1 MHTGTVTCSG
11 PTRRALDLALL
22 SRRAATTILRYG
34 LVVLIGWFGLF
45 KFTPAEAQAI
55 QPLVANSP
63 LLSWLYAVLDVPGAS
78 RLIGVAELA
87 IAALIALRPL
97 APRASAAGSFA
108 AVGMFA
114 TTLSFLAT
122 TPGVW
127 VRIDGFI
134 VPNETGTFLIKD
146 VFLLGAALW
155 TASAALA
162 ARWDPAG

>member
-87 IAALIALRPL
+87 
-97 APRASAAGSFA
+97 
-108 AVGMFA
+108 
-114 TTLSFLAT
+114 
-122 TPGVW
+122 

-155 TASAALA
+155 TASEALA

>member
-1 MHTGTVTCSG
+1 MQTGTVTRSSS
-11 PTRRALDLALL
+11 TRLALDLALL
-22 SRRAATTILRYG
+22 SRRAATMILRYG
-34 LVVLIGWFGLF
+34 LVVIIGWFGLF

-63 LLSWLYAVLDVPGAS
+63 LLSWLYAVLDVAGAS

-97 APRASAAGSFA
+97 APRASAAGSIA
-108 AVGMFA
+108 AVGMLA
-114 TTLSFLAT
+114 TTISFLAT

-155 TASAALA
+155 TASEALA